1 MPLFPCTDNY
11 APLFRYVQIYE
22 SVARVMRFRAGVRG
36 PARMCVAAERGAQSA
51 SLCLLLPQG
60 MGRRLNIQWDTS
72 VKLGNV

>member
-36 PARMCVAAERGAQSA
+36 PARMCVAAGERRAVREFMFVIA
-51 SLCLLLPQG
+51 SGHGTQTKHP
-60 MGRRLNIQWDTS
+60 MGYVGKIR
-72 VKLGNV
+72 